1 MKTIITSAKQRGFTL
16 IELMVVVA
24 IVGIITAI
32 AYPSYM
38 ESVMKSRRG
47 AAKSCLSEYAHFME
61 RFYTTNLA
69 YDKDQANANL
79 VVPTLACTTEGRL
92 NQYYTFAVTNLT
104 RNTFT
109 ATATP
114 TGVQLTSD
122 TKCGTLSLTHDGQR
136 KVSVTGNAA
145 ICW

>member
-1 MKTIITSAKQRGFTL
+1 MKIIKAKYQGFTL
-16 IELMVVVA
+16 IELMIVVA

-61 RFYTTNLA
+61 RFYTSNLA
-69 YDKDQANANL
+69 YDKDISSVAL
-79 VVPTLACTTEGRL
+79 TVPALGCTSEGKL
-92 NQYYTFAVTNLT
+92 NQFYTFTVDNLT

-109 ATATP
+109 ANATP
-114 TGVQLTSD
+114 IGTQLTSD

-136 KVSVTGNAA
+136 KVSVTGNEAA
-145 ICW
+145 CW

>member
-1 MKTIITSAKQRGFTL
+1 MKIIKAKYQGFTL

-61 RFYTTNLA
+61 RFYTSNLA
-69 YDKDQANANL
+69 YDKDTSNVAITI
-79 VVPTLACTTEGRL
+79 PTLACTTEGKL
-92 NQYYTFAVTNLT
+92 NQFYTLTVDNIT

-109 ATATP
+109 AKATP
-114 TGVQLTSD
+114 IGTQLVSD
-122 TKCGTLSLTHDGQR
+122 TTCGMLSLTHDGQR
-136 KVSVTGNAA
+136 KVSVTGNEAA
-145 ICW
+145 CW